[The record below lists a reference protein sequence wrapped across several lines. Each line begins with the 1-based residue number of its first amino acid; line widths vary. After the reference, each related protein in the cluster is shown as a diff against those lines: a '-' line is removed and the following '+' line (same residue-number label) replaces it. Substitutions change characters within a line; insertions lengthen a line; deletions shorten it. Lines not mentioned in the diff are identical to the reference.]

1 MPHMIGGTMRAG
13 NTVYGNFV
21 SLLDVELYPVK
32 GACDGLMSA
41 WNMAEIAFN
50 PFSVC
55 GNAKFESPG
64 AVIGDVGGVVGVSG
78 CCEAGDD
85 ELNVRELCW

>member
-1 MPHMIGGTMRAG
+1 M
-13 NTVYGNFV
+13 
-21 SLLDVELYPVK
+21 LDVELYPVK

-41 WNMAEIAFN
+41 WDMAEIAFN

-64 AVIGDVGGVVGVSG
+64 AVIGDVGGVDVLANAFPLEPFAIDVIAVQRHDARIPLISG
-78 CCEAGDD
+78 RTIRRPES
-85 ELNVRELCW
+85 

>member
-1 MPHMIGGTMRAG
+1 MRAG
-13 NTVYGNFV
+13 NTVYGNVV

-50 PFSVC
+50 PLSVC
-55 GNAKFESPG
+55 GNAIFESPG